1 MTRTKTTIATTILLI
16 GALMSGANALT
27 LKAKSANPQPNPGN
41 IAAPAPGATEDHYCK
56 NGHPK
61 FASCTAD
68 FVAACKKVGGTM
80 SGQQGW
86 GGRTCFTPS

>member
-1 MTRTKTTIATTILLI
+1 MTRIKITIALAILTV
-16 GALMSGANALT
+16 GALANAVNAAQ
-27 LKAKSANPQPNPGN
+27 LKTAPAKPADLGR

-61 FASCTAD
+61 FAACTPA

-80 SGQQGW
+80 SGEQGW
-86 GGRTCFTPS
+86 GGRTCWTPS